1 MCWLFFC
8 QLCVFCGFLF
18 GAKVGKIMDRRQK
31 KVQFLCFFG
40 RFIVFLQHKTN
51 IMTDLNY
58 ICFKREGIEISVS
71 LFVFK
76 EGDTYI
82 AYCPSLDLSGY
93 DLTEESARSDFDY
106 MLADYLN
113 EQLRNGT
120 LRNDLA
126 LHGWKLG
133 KMKGNEP
140 ELSDMLGMNEQLR
153 KLVMKSYK
161 KTNVNKT
168 CAMPS

>member
-1 MCWLFFC
+1 M
-8 QLCVFCGFLF
+8 
-18 GAKVGKIMDRRQK
+18 
-31 KVQFLCFFG
+31 
-40 RFIVFLQHKTN
+40 TN
-51 IMTDLNY
+51 LNY
-58 ICFKREGIEISVS
+58 ISFTNRGVEISVS

-93 DLTEESARSDFDY
+93 DMTEESARSDFDY

-113 EQLRNGT
+113 EQLRKGT
-120 LRNDLA
+120 LRADLA
-126 LHGWKLG
+126 LHGWKMG
-133 KMKGNEP
+133 KVKGNEP

-153 KLVMKSYK
+153 KLVMRSYK

-168 CAMPS
+168 CLMQS

>member
-1 MCWLFFC
+1 M
-8 QLCVFCGFLF
+8 
-18 GAKVGKIMDRRQK
+18 
-31 KVQFLCFFG
+31 
-40 RFIVFLQHKTN
+40 QHKIHAMTN
-51 IMTDLNY
+51 INY
-58 ICFKREGIEISVS
+58 IRFKTEGVEINVS

-93 DLTEESARSDFDY
+93 DLTEESACSDFDY

-113 EQLRNGT
+113 DQLRNGT
-120 LRNDLA
+120 LRTDLA
-126 LHGWKLG
+126 MHGWKVG
-133 KMKGNEP
+133 KAKANEP

-161 KTNVNKT
+161 KTNVNRT